1 MEKRYQA
8 QHIYINYRKEED
20 APRPT
25 RSILQ
30 SLFSILVEFL
40 SLCKPEEKFSFHEF
54 HKILNFSS
62 SESDFDLT
70 KASEAFET
78 LEFFLITIWKNS
90 WKPEFKRIRKYC
102 GFYQTKIESHLK
114 KSEEVF
120 KLIGYVENGDTLVL
134 NRRLNQD
141 VVLSVGFECILA
153 SVECILVSRIRNR
166 IETPKRPYEIF
177 TLRQKYCG
185 SEDEFV
191 SLLAGS
197 RKDAHAKTH
206 SKLDDTEVDHNS
218 VTFSPSEERP
228 GHHDI
233 PFIDDDADGHKEYDQ
248 ISPNFEEGTLDDHLM
263 ASLKLVSKEKKKVE
277 EPAPSPKKGSEEWS
291 FVTDSLR
298 KRYGEE
304 YNWGQRGDILQAEQS
319 TNHMMQQ
326 DVRKEKGEAM
336 KRLMKKESSS
346 YRDSGYVGGSSFQ
359 NVSHRSDMLSRAGC
373 PETKMPSSYS
383 KPIYQATTYAHAQLP
398 PSCSGGNLVV
408 SPEERDI
415 GGGEKLQINDRV
427 DVRFD
432 RLAVNQPV
440 ISSHSAPIARKLS
453 KGTEVVPAA
462 SSSRFGSR
470 SLTECGWVCPYCTIR
485 NPIANPICSVCSKTN
500 DMRDTKVASK
510 SMDVRWT
517 SRQCAQCTYVNH
529 SDRTD
534 CEMCGNTL
542 NDTYPAS

>member
-8 QHIYINYRKEED
+8 QHIYNSYRKEED
-20 APRPT
+20 VPRPT

-30 SLFSILVEFL
+30 PLFQILAEFL
-40 SLCKPEEKFSFHEF
+40 SVCKPEEKFSFHEF

-78 LEFFLITIWKNS
+78 LEFYLVTIWKNA

-120 KLIGYVENGDTLVL
+120 KLIGFVENGDTLVL

-166 IETPKRPYEIF
+166 IEMPIRPCDIF
-177 TLRQKYCG
+177 TLRQKYVG

-191 SLLAGS
+191 SLLSGPG
-197 RKDAHAKTH
+197 KDAQGKTH

-218 VTFSPSEERP
+218 ATFSPSEERP

-233 PFIDDDADGHKEYDQ
+233 PFIDDDADGHREFDHV
-248 ISPNFEEGTLDDHLM
+248 SPNFEEGTLDDHLM
-263 ASLKLVSKEKKKVE
+263 ASLKLVSKEKKKVDD
-277 EPAPSPKKGSEEWS
+277 PAPSPKKGSEEWS
-291 FVTDSLR
+291 FVTDSLK

-304 YNWGQRGDILQAEQS
+304 YNWGQRGDILQADQS
-319 TNHMMQQ
+319 TNHMVQ
-326 DVRKEKGEAM
+326 DIRKDKGEAI
-336 KRLMKKESSS
+336 KRSLKKESSS

-359 NVSHRSDMLSRAGC
+359 NVSHRSDYLSRAGC
-373 PETKMPSSYS
+373 PETKMSSYS
-383 KPIYQATTYAHAQLP
+383 KPIHPVATTYAHAQLP
-398 PSCSGGNLVV
+398 PSCSGGTPIVA
-408 SPEERDI
+408 PEEREIDDCD
-415 GGGEKLQINDRV
+415 KLLMNDQV
-427 DVRFD
+427 DKRFD
-432 RLAVNQPV
+432 RLVINQPV

-453 KGTEVVPAA
+453 KGPEVVPTAGTG
-462 SSSRFGSR
+462 RFGSR

-485 NPIANPICSVCSKTN
+485 NPIGTPICSVCSKTN

-517 SRQCAQCTYVNH
+517 SRQCAQCTYVNR

-534 CEMCGNTL
+534 CEMCGNPL
-542 NDTYPAS
+542 NDAYPAP